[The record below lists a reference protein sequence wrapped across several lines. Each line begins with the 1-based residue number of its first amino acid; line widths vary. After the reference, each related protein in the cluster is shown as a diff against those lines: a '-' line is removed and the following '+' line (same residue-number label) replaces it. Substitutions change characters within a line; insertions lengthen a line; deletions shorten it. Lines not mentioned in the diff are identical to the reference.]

1 MFSMQI
7 NQLQKNKIKNNKF
20 ISIKHTKI
28 NTFKITHSQ
37 NLNLNHI
44 ENNLHAVHLLQ
55 NKNIIFSTNKNVCKS
70 TLSIAQNPKIYTKNE
85 STLSKNQYY
94 RNL

>member
-1 MFSMQI
+1 MP
-7 NQLQKNKIKNNKF
+7 
-20 ISIKHTKI
+20 HTD
-28 NTFKITHSQ
+28 
-37 NLNLNHI
+37 I

-55 NKNIIFSTNKNVCKS
+55 NKNIIFPTNKNVCKS
-70 TLSIAQNPKIYTKNE
+70 TLSTVQNPKIYTKNE